1 MKVPLAVSAWVSN
14 LYAYLSQALGG
25 PDGGG
30 IRHAGVEGDVG
41 VGGVGGLLGGD
52 GSDAVAG

>member
-1 MKVPLAVSAWVSN
+1 MPLDVSVREFCN
-14 LYAYLSQALGG
+14 LCTYLGQALGG

-30 IRHAGVEGDVG
+30 ISHVGVEGDVG
-41 VGGVGGLLGGD
+41 VGGVVGLLGGD

>member
-1 MKVPLAVSAWVSN
+1 MCMCMICN
-14 LYAYLSQALGG
+14 LSTYLGQALGG

-30 IRHAGVEGDVG
+30 ISHVGVEGDVG
-41 VGGVGGLLGGD
+41 VGVGGVVGLLGGD

>member
-1 MKVPLAVSAWVSN
+1 MYMCVSCN
-14 LYAYLSQALGG
+14 LCTYLGQALGG

-30 IRHAGVEGDVG
+30 ISHVGVEGDVG
-41 VGGVGGLLGGD
+41 VGVGGVVGLLGGD